1 MPINGFDVFD
11 GDGHVL
17 ENDDEIAEYFEGDF
31 AGLQR
36 FKTFGVWPSL
46 DGWARGFIMASND
59 GEPRRYTHT
68 DAEVWKEMLEIIG
81 ADGTVLYPT
90 AGLAA
95 GLISDPK
102 WAVETIRAYNN
113 WLEDRY
119 TAKDERLY
127 GAGIVPVQD
136 PESAAKEIE
145 RCAKDR
151 LRFPAMMLP
160 SQTYLG
166 KTYGDEFFLPIF
178 EAAERCDMPLA
189 IHGGPSRGMGFDH
202 FREFVKVHTLEHPF
216 PLMIQLTDI
225 VFSGLWDKFP
235 KLKIAFL
242 EGGATWVPFMMD
254 RLDYEYESVF
264 GAASR
269 AQLKKRPS
277 DYLREGDNFWVAM
290 ELGER
295 NLKYTIDAIGPDRIL
310 YASDYPHE
318 PTEEDLTTELP
329 EFLESNEFTD
339 DIKRKL
345 VHDNM
350 ISFYNLG

>member
-1 MPINGFDVFD
+1 MAVNGFRVFD

-17 ENDDEIAEYFEGDF
+17 ENDDEIASYFEGEF
-31 AGLQR
+31 ANLQR
-36 FKTFGVWPSL
+36 FPTFGLWPSL
-46 DGWARGFIMASND
+46 DGWARGFIMSSND
-59 GEPRRYTHT
+59 DVRRSYTHT
-68 DAEVWKEMLEIIG
+68 DADVWAEMLDRIG
-81 ADGTVLYPT
+81 AEGTVLYPT

-95 GLISDPK
+95 GLISDPR
-102 WAVETIRAYNN
+102 WAVATIVAYNN

-119 TAKDERLY
+119 TKKDPRLY
-127 GAGIVPVQD
+127 GAGLVPVQD
-136 PESAAKEIE
+136 PTAAAKEIA
-145 RCAKDR
+145 RCATER
-151 LRFPAMMLP
+151 VRFPAMMLP

-166 KTYGDEFFLPIF
+166 KTYGDEFFWPIF
-178 EAAERCDMPLA
+178 EAAEKYGMPLA

-225 VFSGLWDKFP
+225 VFSGVWDAFP
-235 KLKIAFL
+235 DLRIAFL

-264 GAASR
+264 GTAAR
-269 AQLKKRPS
+269 TKLKKRPS
-277 DYLREGDNFWVAM
+277 EYMRDGDNFWVAM

-295 NLKYTIDAIGPDRIL
+295 NLKYTIDAMGPDRIL

-329 EFLESNEFTD
+329 DFLASDEFPDEV
-339 DIKRKL
+339 KRKL
-345 VHDNM
+345 VFDNM
-350 ISFYNLG
+350 IRFYGLQ